1 MVIMKTGLRRLHY
14 FLALSDTLN
23 FRRAASDLAMT
34 QPALSR
40 AIAQLE
46 TDLGVTLFERDNRR
60 VSLTDAGHVFRDGCR
75 EALNILDHTVRRT
88 RKAARGKTGRLVIGY
103 TDIAM
108 SGCLPEAV
116 RTFRITHPDVAVTL
130 CQSFAEEQYTL
141 LLNGE
146 TDAGFLTGP
155 VISDA
160 LDSLLVQS
168 DRFVALLPRGH
179 KHAKADAIA
188 LEDLADQT
196 FVLGS
201 EDKWRVY
208 HRILYD
214 VCRAAGFEPRVVQR
228 APDTQ
233 GIVGLVACGMGVSI
247 QTESLK
253 PVADQSV
260 RFVPISSCDRMVET
274 FLAWNRTEPR
284 PAVRAFVDHVRD
296 AGADRA
302 PGGS

>member
-14 FLALSDTLN
+14 FLALSGTLN

-40 AIAQLE
+40 AIARLE
-46 TDLGVTLFERDNRR
+46 TDLGVTLFERGNRR
-60 VSLTDAGHVFRDGCR
+60 MSLTDSGHVFRDGCR
-75 EALNILDHTVRRT
+75 EALDILDRTVRRT
-88 RKAARGKTGRLVIGY
+88 RKAARGETGRLVIGY

-130 CQSFAEEQYTL
+130 RQSFAEAQYTL

-146 TDAGFLTGP
+146 TDVGFLTGP
-155 VISDA
+155 VTSDA

-168 DRFVALLPRGH
+168 DRFVALLPGGRR
-179 KHAKADAIA
+179 HAKAGAIA
-188 LEDLADQT
+188 LQDLAGQP

-201 EDKWRVY
+201 EDEWRVY

-253 PVADQSV
+253 PAADRSV
-260 RFVPISSCDRMVET
+260 RFVPVSGCDRTVET
-274 FLAWNRTEPR
+274 FLVWNRTEPG
-284 PAVRAFVDHVRD
+284 PAVRAFVNHVRG

-302 PGGS
+302 HGGA